1 MAQIEQQ
8 HSLDE
13 GLFWDTSTLRA
24 FGSHLLLLS
33 KFLSLFMAVSRLSV
47 FVVAI
52 GGLLLHMFVYV
63 MTCVGKIDTRTYTSE
78 PSPLLLVA
86 QCEEDNIITAWS

>member
-1 MAQIEQQ
+1 
-8 HSLDE
+8 
-13 GLFWDTSTLRA
+13 
-24 FGSHLLLLS
+24 
-33 KFLSLFMAVSRLSV
+33 MAVSRLSV

-63 MTCVGKIDTRTYTSE
+63 MTCVGKTDTRTYTSQ
-78 PSPLLLVA
+78 PSLPLLLVA